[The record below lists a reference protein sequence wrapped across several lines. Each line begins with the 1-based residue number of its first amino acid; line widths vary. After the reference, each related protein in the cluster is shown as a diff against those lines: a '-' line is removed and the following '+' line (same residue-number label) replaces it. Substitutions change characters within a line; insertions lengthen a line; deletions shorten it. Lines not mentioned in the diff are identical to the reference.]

1 MLKKLFKVYAA
12 QEAFVGSRSTMSFGE
27 YIDLVEAC
35 NLATTSEEDDGTQRV
50 IRMAFTFSLM
60 PHVDEHNTDST
71 HHATFT
77 DFLEVL
83 ARLAHGNILGKKAAD
98 HNLTSISPLSA
109 KLAVLLTTLDE
120 HASSPEVKRMQ
131 KL

>member
-1 MLKKLFKVYAA
+1 MENLLRKGGKQTHQKKVRNTSTETTVLLVFRPSLPPPSYTLFP
-12 QEAFVGSRSTMSFGE
+12 
-27 YIDLVEAC
+27 C
-35 NLATTSEEDDGTQRV
+35 
-50 IRMAFTFSLM
+50 
-60 PHVDEHNTDST
+60 H
-71 HHATFT
+71 
-77 DFLEVL
+77 FLEVL